1 MSLAQVFQNTNPLD
15 RDFEFQR
22 ACLAEQI
29 ETERILFH
37 LTVAPFEPLTPGS
50 GGGVLL
56 GRRRSLPMLLERESQ
71 GEDLESLRR
80 APGRAR
86 LVSITVVFL

>member
-1 MSLAQVFQNTNPLD
+1 MA
-15 RDFEFQR
+15 R
-22 ACLAEQI
+22 
-29 ETERILFH
+29 
-37 LTVAPFEPLTPGS
+37 
-50 GGGVLL
+50 
-56 GRRRSLPMLLERESQ
+56 LLEREFQ